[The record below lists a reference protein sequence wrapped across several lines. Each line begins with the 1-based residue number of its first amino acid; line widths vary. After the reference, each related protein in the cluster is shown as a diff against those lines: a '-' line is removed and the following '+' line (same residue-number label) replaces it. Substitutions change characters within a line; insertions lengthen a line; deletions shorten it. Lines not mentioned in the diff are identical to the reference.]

1 LLWSLRPPRLYG
13 IPATLGMLAKYYAG
27 LGLKPGELPD
37 PEKALRPRGLAGICA
52 EMNVPNFARRLRQ
65 RPLSVRAYRTAEM
78 VCARG
83 AQISASK
90 KICAGALGKRSFA

>member
-65 RPLSVRAYRTAEM
+65 TEM
-78 VCARG
+78 VCVRG
-83 AQISASK
+83 AHGAVLRRFPHRK
-90 KICAGALGKRSFA
+90 KFAPAH